1 MSIPIKHQCQAV
13 KSLEVL
19 TEETEHLR
27 SRIRTMEERHN
38 EDIRKLWI
46 RLAAVT
52 VAVGFLTGSD
62 RFLRY
67 MVGVIF

>member
-1 MSIPIKHQCQAV
+1 
-13 KSLEVL
+13 
-19 TEETEHLR
+19 
-27 SRIRTMEERHN
+27 MEERHN

-62 RFLRY
+62 RFMRY
-67 MVGVIF
+67 FVGVLF

>member
-1 MSIPIKHQCQAV
+1 
-13 KSLEVL
+13 
-19 TEETEHLR
+19 
-27 SRIRTMEERHN
+27 MEQTHN

-62 RFLRY
+62 RLMRY
-67 MVGVIF
+67 LVGVIF